1 MNFATEAIV
10 HCQPQT
16 DSHQVLGGLANVA
29 REWFRFFDPIEIV
42 PPINTSEIIRRA
54 NILQMARESTNHLNV
69 A

>member
-10 HCQPQT
+10 HCQTQT
-16 DSHQVLGGLANVA
+16 DSHQVLGGLAIVA
-29 REWFRFFDPIEIV
+29 REWFGFFDLIEIV

-54 NILQMARESTNHLNV
+54 NILQIAGESTNHLNV